1 MIGMECWGYVPGQG
15 QSQGKGWVIL
25 INRADSNECG
35 VTCFKYTGQYE
46 IMNRKLQLA
55 GTLEG
60 RVIESM
66 HPYLL
71 SILLKFLVVMDWGR
85 GHTAWPKQFPPDY
98 APSCVAMAETNPI
111 TLRANASGEIFIT
124 KCRPIAAG

>member
-1 MIGMECWGYVPGQG
+1 
-15 QSQGKGWVIL
+15 
-25 INRADSNECG
+25 
-35 VTCFKYTGQYE
+35 
-46 IMNRKLQLA
+46 MNRKLQLA

-85 GHTAWPKQFPPDY
+85 GHTAWPK
-98 APSCVAMAETNPI
+98 
-111 TLRANASGEIFIT
+111 
-124 KCRPIAAG
+124 